1 MLQLQARLHA
11 LIEQLHATLSELP
24 EYGPLLTIQNP
35 EQQNT
40 PIVALLTNRP
50 RALAKYLQE
59 GGYMVRPIVHPTVPR
74 GEERV
79 RVCLHAGNTMDEIR
93 GLVERIKDWV
103 EGERVKGIRK
113 ANL

>member
-1 MLQLQARLHA
+1 
-11 LIEQLHATLSELP
+11 
-24 EYGPLLTIQNP
+24 
-35 EQQNT
+35 
-40 PIVALLTNRP
+40 
-50 RALAKYLQE
+50 
-59 GGYMVRPIVHPTVPR
+59 MVRPIVHPTVPR